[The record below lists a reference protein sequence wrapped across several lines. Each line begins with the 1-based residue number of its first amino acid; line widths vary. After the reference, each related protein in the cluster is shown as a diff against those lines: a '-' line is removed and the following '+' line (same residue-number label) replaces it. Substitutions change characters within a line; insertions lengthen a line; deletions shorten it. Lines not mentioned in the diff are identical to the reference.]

1 MCSNS
6 VDKSELIF
14 PMERCVNQTVWFRFM
29 DEIMNESE
37 KFSNRILDS
46 DIFTLKPYD
55 WSDEDD
61 NEWHF
66 YHKPSGLK
74 IQWYKY
80 PLRSPTANM
89 TISHEQ
95 FYAVV
100 VDCYNT
106 YWTNKKV
113 IYSYGLA
120 GKWWEIKMIHMTEKQ
135 KEFIKDIC
143 DVLKIDFD
151 DCKNFSK
158 MEASK
163 FISDNIKE
171 YKLVCEEMFDAYHS
185 WAVEHGYD

>member
-1 MCSNS
+1 MCSSFVN
-6 VDKSELIF
+6 KSELIF
-14 PMERCVNQTVWFRFM
+14 PMERCVNETVWFRFM
-29 DEIMNESE
+29 DEIINESE
-37 KFSNRILDS
+37 KFSNRILDN
-46 DIFTLKPYD
+46 DVFTLKPYD

-74 IQWYKY
+74 VQWYKY
-80 PLRSPTANM
+80 PLRSPIANM

-120 GKWWEIKMIHMTEKQ
+120 GKWWEIKRGNNN
-135 KEFIKDIC
+135 D
-143 DVLKIDFD
+143 
-151 DCKNFSK
+151 
-158 MEASK
+158 
-163 FISDNIKE
+163 
-171 YKLVCEEMFDAYHS
+171 
-185 WAVEHGYD
+185 